1 MKQGFEVKGLYFAI
15 LVVVL
20 AGCTPPVNRQ
30 TGKPVVLV
38 SILPQ
43 KTFVE
48 KIGGDDFLISVLI
61 PHGANPTTYSLLPAQ
76 MEEISS
82 AGVWFR
88 MGYVGFER
96 SWGERIRETNPGM
109 KIVDLSE
116 KLELVKE
123 EIPGKGGND
132 TGTDPHTWLSPA
144 NVRTMANRILQEL
157 ILLNPE
163 KKDEYTL
170 RFREF
175 EKEIDHTDNEIR
187 KTLENSTGKTIITY
201 HPSLTYFA
209 RDYGLVQLSIERG
222 GKEPAPA
229 HLAKLA
235 SAARAGGIGVI
246 YIQSEFD
253 RELAGV
259 FAGEINGRIIQIWPL
274 NPDWSRNLTE
284 IASLIASN

>member
-1 MKQGFEVKGLYFAI
+1 MKQGYFVKGIFLAF
-15 LVVVL
+15 LVAVM
-20 AGCTPPVNRQ
+20 AGCNPPAGRK

-48 KIGGDDFLISVLI
+48 KIGGDDFTVSVLI

-88 MGYVGFER
+88 MGYIGFEQ
-96 SWGERIRETNPGM
+96 SWGNRIRETNPGM

-116 KLELVKE
+116 KLELVKV

-132 TGTDPHTWLSPA
+132 SGTDPHTWLSPT
-144 NVRTMANRILQEL
+144 NVRAMATRILEEL
-157 ILLNPE
+157 ILLNPAGN
-163 KKDEYTL
+163 DEYSL
-170 RFREF
+170 RFKEF
-175 EKEIDHTDNEIR
+175 EKEIDFTDREIR
-187 KTLENSTGKTIITY
+187 KILDHSKGKTIITY

-209 RDYGLVQLSIERG
+209 RDYGLVQLSIEQG
-222 GKEPAPA
+222 GKEPTPA
-229 HLAKLA
+229 NLARLV
-235 SAARAGGIGVI
+235 SAARDNGIGVI

-253 RELAGV
+253 RELASV

-284 IASLIASN
+284 IASTIASN